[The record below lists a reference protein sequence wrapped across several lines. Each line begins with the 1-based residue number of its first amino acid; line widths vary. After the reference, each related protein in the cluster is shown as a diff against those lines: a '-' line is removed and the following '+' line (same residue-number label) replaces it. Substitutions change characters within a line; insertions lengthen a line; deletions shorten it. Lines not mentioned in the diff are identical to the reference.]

1 MVRCFSSM
9 SICTM
14 YSAYSH
20 QAWTFSKISTLSETR
35 LTAYPNEADV
45 FPRHFPSVLSPG
57 NGLHIM
63 GRGLEKPLTA
73 SEKSYLSLWCSEEGL
88 ATM

>member
-20 QAWTFSKISTLSETR
+20 QAWTFSKISTLSEAR
-35 LTAYPNEADV
+35 FTAYPNEAV
-45 FPRHFPSVLSPG
+45 IFPRNFPG
-57 NGLHIM
+57 K
-63 GRGLEKPLTA
+63 GLEKPLTA
-73 SEKSYLSLWCSEEGL
+73 SEKPYLCLWCSEEGL